1 MSWGLRRQLPVA
13 VTLTPATHFKE
24 CACHSCGIAVGSEE
38 ARGLLWGVE
47 PERWASQESNH
58 SPLWRAMM
66 EATDIGSGKSA
77 LDVEPLTAA
86 DGSTA
91 FDTNVFVHVVGQA

>member
-1 MSWGLRRQLPVA
+1 
-13 VTLTPATHFKE
+13 
-24 CACHSCGIAVGSEE
+24 
-38 ARGLLWGVE
+38 
-47 PERWASQESNH
+47 
-58 SPLWRAMM
+58 MM